1 MHIDA
6 TTLDD
11 TGKVTL
17 DHLYVQ
23 DDPRPYFRAL
33 QDLDY
38 RIPHLAK
45 PHFARLVRE
54 YRAATGVERPT
65 VVDVGC
71 SYGVNAL
78 LLRADASM
86 ADLFRR
92 YTGPGADRL
101 TRDELLVRDRALVR
115 TMAPGAAG
123 PVRFVGF
130 DSSAPALA
138 YARDAGLLDD
148 AVHADLE
155 DDPAGYGPGGSGD
168 FGPAGGRLA
177 PLAGADLVVSTGCIG
192 YVGAATVRSI
202 AVAAG
207 PRRPWMAHFVLRM
220 FPYRPVADSLR
231 PLGYETLHVD
241 GLFKQRR
248 FASPGERSRV
258 LERLAAHGIDPE
270 GREADGWLYAQLHL
284 SRPTSPRPEAPR

>member
-38 RIPHLAK
+38 CIPQLAK

-78 LLRADASM
+78 LLRADASLGDLYDRYAGPN
-86 ADLFRR
+86 ADAL
-92 YTGPGADRL
+92 D
-101 TRDELLVRDRALVR
+101 RDELLARDRALVR
-115 TMAPGAAG
+115 ANAPGAAG
-123 PVRFVGF
+123 PVRFVGL

-138 YARDAGLLDD
+138 YARDAGLLDE

-155 DDPAGYGPGGSGD
+155 HHDPDA
-168 FGPAGGRLA
+168 AERARLA
-177 PLAGADLVVSTGCIG
+177 PADLVVSTGCIG
-192 YVGAATVRSI
+192 YVGAPTLRR
-202 AVAAG
+202 VAQAG
-207 PRRPWMAHFVLRM
+207 GRRPWMAHFVLRM
-220 FPYRPVADSLR
+220 FPYQPVSDSLT

-248 FASPGERSRV
+248 FASPEERTRV
-258 LERLAAHGIDPE
+258 LDRLLAIGIDPE